1 MQFDK
6 SSMPESNANRSIL
19 RDRMFCLITETKVKN
34 INSERIFKKVMT
46 GYFIERSNFVKVDRI
61 TWHFFRR

>member
-19 RDRMFCLITETKVKN
+19 RDRMLFCLITEPKVKN
-34 INSERIFKKVMT
+34 INSEQIFKKVMT
-46 GYFIERSNFVKVDRI
+46 RYFKETEK
-61 TWHFFRR
+61 